1 VPAEWCWA
9 QQVIDALLA
18 LKAVT
23 DTGALPSAEVLGA
36 SRRLIVSAALIGA
49 AAQDTP
55 PGAVGRRHRALARRI
70 HRRLQD
76 YLRFATDP
84 RAGALQSRGMVLTC
98 GDPVDHAA
106 RTASRAAVGVQL

>member
-1 VPAEWCWA
+1 MPPRSRGNLMPAGWCWA

-36 SRRLIVSAALIGA
+36 SRRLIVPAAWIGA
-49 AAQDTP
+49 ARAPP

-70 HRRLQD
+70 HRRLED
-76 YLRFATDP
+76 YLRFATDARVP
-84 RAGALQSRGMVLTC
+84 FDNNPAERDLRMVKIK
-98 GDPVDHAA
+98 
-106 RTASRAAVGVQL
+106 